1 MAKVPSFSSDPRL
14 GVDSVSHDSPS
25 RVVHVLAEIRL
36 APGAR
41 ERFLAEFRLLE
52 PIVRA
57 EDGCVKY
64 IGAFDTQTA
73 IAAQAPVRHDV
84 VMVIE
89 TWQSEAAL
97 ARHLDE
103 PHMIEYRKRVKSL
116 VSSTVIHVLSPA

>member
-1 MAKVPSFSSDPRL
+1 MA
-14 GVDSVSHDSPS
+14 HDSAS

-41 ERFLAEFRLLE
+41 ERFLAEFRRLE
-52 PIVRA
+52 PMVRA
-57 EDGCVKY
+57 EHGCIEY

-73 IAAQAPVRHDV
+73 IAVQAPVRHDV

-89 TWQSEAAL
+89 KWESEAAL

-103 PHMIEYRKRVKSL
+103 PHMVEYRKRVKSL
-116 VSSTVIHVLSPA
+116 VSSAVIHVLSPA